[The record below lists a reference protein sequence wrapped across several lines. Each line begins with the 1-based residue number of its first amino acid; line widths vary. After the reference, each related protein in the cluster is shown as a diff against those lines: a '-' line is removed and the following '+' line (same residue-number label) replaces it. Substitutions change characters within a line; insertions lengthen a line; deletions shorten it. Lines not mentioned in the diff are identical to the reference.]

1 MVVKKGGGEA
11 KRVVSEQG
19 ELPECSGRE
28 LNCKSSGAFETSKGE
43 NWELGRSPN
52 VTPDSP
58 KHFKSQVA
66 VPLQDT
72 LLAYT
77 SKPLCYP
84 APCML
89 RITCMMLKEPSS
101 LELNGFRIKC
111 NYSSS
116 YH

>member
-1 MVVKKGGGEA
+1 MT
-11 KRVVSEQG
+11 
-19 ELPECSGRE
+19 L
-28 LNCKSSGAFETSKGE
+28 
-43 NWELGRSPN
+43 
-52 VTPDSP
+52 DSP
-58 KHFKSQVA
+58 EHFKSQVA
-66 VPLQDT
+66 VQHQDT
-72 LLAYT
+72 LLAFR

-89 RITCMMLKEPSS
+89 RITCVMLKGPSS